1 LRLPVTSP
9 QTGHV
14 DVVIVG
20 GGIIGLLTAYELVES
35 GARVTIVDR
44 QSIAKESSW
53 AGGGIL
59 SPLYPW
65 RYPEAVTRL
74 ASWSQQHYAGLMQ
87 NLLDITGID
96 PQYLNSGLLISSPN
110 EQEIAVKWAEKHKI
124 SLELVDKDTALQIQ
138 PGIQTDENSWI
149 WMTEVAQV
157 RNPKLLQALRAYMSI
172 KGVKIIENEPISEI
186 KSKSGRVTGLQSPQ
200 GLIPAERCLVAT
212 GAWSAELL
220 GVSGNKLPIEPV
232 KGQIILLKGKPGL
245 VNRIVMKDSHYLIPR
260 KDGRILVGSTL
271 EYVGFDKS
279 TTVQAREE
287 LTAAAEAIFPG
298 ITSECKF
305 ETQWAGLR
313 PGSPEGIPYIGEL
326 PGVSGLFASGGHFR
340 NGFVLAPASARLGA
354 DLILGREPVLDPA
367 PYQLKR

>member
-1 LRLPVTSP
+1 MV
-9 QTGHV
+9 
-14 DVVIVG
+14 VG

-44 QSIAKESSW
+44 QSMAKESSW

-74 ASWSQQHYAGLMQ
+74 ASWSQQQYPGLMQ
-87 NLLDITGID
+87 NLLDITDID
-96 PQYLNSGLLISSPN
+96 AQYLNSGLLIYSPN
-110 EQEIAVKWAEKHKI
+110 DQEVAVKWAEKHKI
-124 SLELVDKDTALQIQ
+124 SLELVDPNTARQIQ
-138 PGIQTDENSWI
+138 PGILTDENSWF
-149 WMTEVAQV
+149 WMPEIAQV
-157 RNPKLLQALRAYMSI
+157 RNPRLLQALRKYMAI
-172 KGVKIIENEPISEI
+172 KGVKIIENESISEI
-186 KSKSGRVTGLQSPQ
+186 KTKSGKVIALQTAG
-200 GLIPAERCLVAT
+200 GLIPAEHCLVAT
-212 GAWSAELL
+212 GAWSADLL
-220 GVSGNKLPIEPV
+220 DVSGKKLPIEPV
-232 KGQIILLKGKPGL
+232 RGQIMLLRGQPGL
-245 VNRIVMKDSHYLIPR
+245 VERIVLKDSHYLIPR

-287 LTAAAEAIFPG
+287 LTAAAEAIVPG
-298 ITSECKF
+298 ITSQCEF

-313 PGSPEGIPYIGEL
+313 PGSPEGIPYIGGV

-354 DLILGREPVLDPA
+354 DLVLGREPLLDPA
-367 PYQLKR
+367 PYQLER